1 MAVDGGGGTAAP
13 NGEDEWLR
21 VYGRVVAMLPQ
32 VEALAAGR
40 ARLEAVNALQH
51 EFWEA
56 RDALLQHRLLQ
67 AEESVRS
74 WEAAYIDLQPSGDD
88 QRFAGKTTNS
98 AAATLLASRRLFA
111 PSIVELQQSDLEDLA
126 TFVDVL
132 AAENTE
138 FQIKVKEVDAGADH
152 SQNPA
157 DHKHITEDLKAELR
171 KLKQAYEALCSEKDK
186 KVSEITAEK
195 DFVRNQFKTLERD
208 YADLRSYMNN
218 KSTRASE
225 TVLEL
230 QKNVEQLQ
238 VASQKKDEEIRK
250 LRARVKAAEAKRK
263 LVPESMLQKM
273 DSTPK
278 KIDKEIEKCKDR
290 QPEASQKHKK
300 DTGGTPKKG
309 CSEGP
314 ALVTETR
321 NYSSN
326 QILAEDGRPEASQK
340 RKCATFLSN
349 NDGQNGND
357 EETHMQVLEPLKKK
371 MVSGKKGVEQ
381 EDNKAKADGK
391 RHTESNRS
399 PHKLAI
405 YNALLYLR
413 SVKDSFTD
421 KPEKHKEFLAIQ
433 SEFNFRVLLKC
444 WWLGTAA
451 ELPQDEEAMN
461 ELKFTC
467 SSQTAVSR
475 QC

>member
-13 NGEDEWLR
+13 NGEDDWLR
-21 VYGRVVAMLPQ
+21 LYGRVVAILPQ
-32 VEALAAGR
+32 VEALAAAR
-40 ARLEAVNALQH
+40 ARLEVVNALQH

-74 WEAAYIDLQPSGDD
+74 WEAAYIHLQPSGDD
-88 QRFAGKTTNS
+88 QRFA
-98 AAATLLASRRLFA
+98 
-111 PSIVELQQSDLEDLA
+111 ELQQSDLEDLA
-126 TFVDVL
+126 TFVDVF
-132 AAENTE
+132 AAENAE

-157 DHKHITEDLKAELR
+157 DHERITEDLKAELQ

-186 KVSEITAEK
+186 KVAEITAER
-195 DFVRNQFKTLERD
+195 DFVRDQFKTLERD

-218 KSTRASE
+218 KSTRDSE
-225 TVLEL
+225 AALEL

-238 VASQKKDEEIRK
+238 LASQKKDEEIRK

-263 LVPESMLQKM
+263 LVPESKLQKM

-290 QPEASQKHKK
+290 QPEASKKHKK
-300 DTGGTPKKG
+300 DTSGTPKKG

-314 ALVTETR
+314 ALVVETR
-321 NYSSN
+321 NYSSK
-326 QILAEDGRPEASQK
+326 QMLTEDGQPEASQK
-340 RKCATFLSN
+340 RKCATFLSS

-357 EETHMQVLEPLKKK
+357 EETHRKVLEPLKKK

-381 EDNKAKADGK
+381 GDNKAKADGK
-391 RHTESNRS
+391 GHTESKRS
-399 PHKLAI
+399 PDKLAI

-421 KPEKHKEFLAIQ
+421 KPEKHKEFLVIQ
-433 SEFNFRVLLKC
+433 SEFVSRKIGVNAFISAVAVLLDGHPELIRGFKSCFTYSPTQVRLNFRVLLKC
-444 WWLGTAA
+444 WWLGT
-451 ELPQDEEAMN
+451 DEEDM
-461 ELKFTC
+461 K
-467 SSQTAVSR
+467 
-475 QC
+475 